1 MKEIL
6 LTQSR
11 TFIKLLVAFTAI
23 IVISLVQAGQLYL
36 IGGVVAGY
44 LTGLAWYGL
53 MLGRLMRS
61 SGMTVEQAK
70 RQMVVGMVLRILI
83 LAAVLAGAIQI
94 SFDMFIVVFGSCA
107 LVYLLVF
114 VLLLVTSYND

>member
-1 MKEIL
+1 
-6 LTQSR
+6 
-11 TFIKLLVAFTAI
+11 
-23 IVISLVQAGQLYL
+23 
-36 IGGVVAGY
+36 
-44 LTGLAWYGL
+44 

-94 SFDMFIVVFGSCA
+94 SFDMFIVVFGSFA